1 MTTTYIVAPGR
12 VYTPAELASGTCP
25 PRGTRGTSHDGREYV
40 LVEVAGTQ
48 VTAGLMGTI
57 GSAAGPYVFTI
68 IAAGTGPNTV
78 YNRVGLC
85 VSSVTASASH
95 FIWAQIYGAC
105 SVIASLSSLPFVMLR
120 PAITNAGTVDDGI
133 TSLSSVFDGLYL
145 TATSGL
151 QDTLVAAMLN
161 YPMLTRQSIA

>member
-25 PRGTRGTSHDGREYV
+25 PRGTRGTSHDGKEYI

-48 VTAGLMGTI
+48 VTSGLVGSI
-57 GSAAGPYVFTI
+57 GSAAGPYVFTLL
-68 IAAGTGPNTV
+68 AAGTGPNTV
-78 YNRVGLC
+78 YQAVGVC

-95 FIWAQIYGAC
+95 FIWAQIYGRC
-105 SVIASLSSLPFVMLR
+105 SVVSSLSALPYVQLR

-133 TSLSSVFDGLYL
+133 TSLSSVFSGMYL

-151 QDTLVAAMLN
+151 QDTLVAAMLT